1 MLSMKRR
8 SVKSPIYFRMYDKFN
23 FYKLIL
29 IMEKKYSK
37 AIVEVVKAVLYAL
50 LGLLGGNALS

>member
-1 MLSMKRR
+1 MLLMRKK

-23 FYKLIL
+23 FYKFIL

-37 AIVEVVKAVLYAL
+37 AIAEVVKAILYAL
-50 LGLLGGNALS
+50 LGLLGGNAIS